1 LNFSFLNNTFV
12 HFFEIVHQSVS
23 LVFPSKNVSYGMA
36 IILMTLIIRL
46 VLLPLNIKQTKSSI
60 AMNELQPETKKIQD
74 KYKNDPQKA
83 QQEIMKLYKEKG
95 ASPLSGCLPMLIQ
108 WPIFIALYYV
118 FNNLQGISGVHFLWI
133 SDLAKRDVVLA
144 VLSGLTTYFSGS
156 LMMPSGNSAQA
167 KQSATMNISMSVFMI
182 FISWSLKSAL
192 VLYWVVNNSIQ
203 IAQTLVMKRMG
214 IHKSTNN
221 A

>member
-1 LNFSFLNNTFV
+1 MNFSFLNNAFV
-12 HFFEIVHQSVS
+12 QFFEFVHQSVS
-23 LVFPSKNVSYGMA
+23 LIFPSKNLSYGLA
-36 IILMTLIIRL
+36 IILVTVIIRL
-46 VLLPLNIKQTKSSI
+46 ILLPLNIKQTKSSI
-60 AMNELQPETKKIQD
+60 AMNELQPETKKIQE
-74 KYKNDPQKA
+74 KYKNDPKRS
-83 QQEIMKLYKEKG
+83 QQEVMKLYKEKG
-95 ASPLSGCLPMLIQ
+95 ANPLSGCLPMLIQ

-118 FNNLQGISGVHFLWI
+118 FNNLHGINGVHFLWI
-133 SDLAKRDVVLA
+133 SDLSKRDVVLA

-192 VLYWVVNNSIQ
+192 VLYWVINNTIQ
-203 IAQTLVMKRMG
+203 IIQTLVMKRMG
-214 IHKSTNN
+214 IHKSSNN

>member
-1 LNFSFLNNTFV
+1 LQYLNNTFV
-12 HFFEIVHQSVS
+12 QFFEFVHQSVS
-23 LVFPSKNVSYGMA
+23 LLFPSKNVSYGMA
-36 IILMTLIIRL
+36 IILVTVIIRL
-46 VLLPLNIKQTKSSI
+46 ILLPLNIKQTKSSI
-60 AMNELQPETKKIQD
+60 AMNELQPETKKIQE

-95 ASPLSGCLPMLIQ
+95 ANPLSGCLPMLIQ

-133 SDLAKRDVVLA
+133 TDLAKRDVVLA

-192 VLYWVVNNSIQ
+192 VLYWVVNNLIQ
-203 IAQTLVMKRMG
+203 IAQTLVMKKMG
-214 IHKSTNN
+214 MHKSTNN

>member
-1 LNFSFLNNTFV
+1 MQYLNNAFVQFFEFV
-12 HFFEIVHQSVS
+12 HQGVFS
-23 LVFPSKNVSYGMA
+23 LFPSKNVSYGIA

-46 VLLPLNIKQTKSSI
+46 ILLPLNIKQMKSSLV
-60 AMNELQPETKKIQD
+60 MNELQPETKKIQD

-83 QQEIMKLYKEKG
+83 QQEIMKMYKERG
-95 ASPLSGCLPMLIQ
+95 ANPLSGCLPMLIQ

-118 FNNLQGISGVHFLWI
+118 FNNLHGISGVHFLWI
-133 SDLAKRDVVLA
+133 KDLASRDILLA
-144 VLSGLTTYFSGS
+144 ILSGATTYFSGK

-167 KQSATMNISMSVFMI
+167 KQSATMNISMSIFMI

-192 VLYWVVNNSIQ
+192 VLYWVVNNLIQ
-203 IAQTLVMKRMG
+203 IAQTLVMKKVDINKG
-214 IHKSTNN
+214 SSK